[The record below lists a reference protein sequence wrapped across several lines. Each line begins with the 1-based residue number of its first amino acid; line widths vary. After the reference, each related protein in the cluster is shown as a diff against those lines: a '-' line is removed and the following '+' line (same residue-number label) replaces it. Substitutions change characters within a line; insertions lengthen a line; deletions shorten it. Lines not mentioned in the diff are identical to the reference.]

1 MLPGA
6 LLSPAPSARQGE
18 ELRVQTVPGALM
30 GAGDVIAQQ
39 LVERRGLREHHGKRT
54 LRMVAIGCCFVGPVV
69 GGWYKVLDR
78 LVPGATK
85 AVAVKKMVLDQGGF
99 APCFLGCFLAITG
112 AVNGLSVEE
121 NWSKIQQVRAAARAA
136 CGWDASRLLCLRWCP
151 GTAPSQRRVPP
162 AVPLCPCPDGLG
174 HGPLFPWAQPR
185 AGSCGRPVARV
196 GRWPPWPPWGR
207 GLVLPGS
214 ARCPGPQRRGVL
226 GAPGPPG
233 VGAGAGRTAG
243 CHALPARRPALLA
256 VSAEP
261 LRRWL
266 PLAAIAGNQRTS

>member
-85 AVAVKKMVLDQGGF
+85 AVAVKKMVLDQVS
-99 APCFLGCFLAITG
+99 ATWARDPRR
-112 AVNGLSVEE
+112 
-121 NWSKIQQVRAAARAA
+121 RAAAGRCLHAAGAFPPCSRSHSRVQRTLGRGRAGLHRA
-136 CGWDASRLLCLRWCP
+136 SSDASS
-151 GTAPSQRRVPP
+151 PSQ
-162 AVPLCPCPDGLG
+162 
-174 HGPLFPWAQPR
+174 GP
-185 AGSCGRPVARV
+185 
-196 GRWPPWPPWGR
+196 
-207 GLVLPGS
+207 
-214 ARCPGPQRRGVL
+214 
-226 GAPGPPG
+226 
-233 VGAGAGRTAG
+233 
-243 CHALPARRPALLA
+243 
-256 VSAEP
+256 
-261 LRRWL
+261 
-266 PLAAIAGNQRTS
+266 